1 MVFLLLL
8 AVEVFIALFVRDRLV
23 RPLVGDMLVVI
34 LLYCLL
40 QAVFL
45 LPPARAAL
53 GVFLFACLIETL
65 QAVNYAAWLGVDHIG
80 WARVVLGTTFSW
92 MDLVAY
98 TVGCALL
105 RLDPR
110 WSGLANVHPSLYN
123 ESNP

>member
-1 MVFLLLL
+1 MAGSRLAYSLAFLLLL
-8 AVEVFIALFVRDRLV
+8 AVEVAIALFVRDRFV

-40 QAVFL
+40 QAIFL
-45 LPPARAAL
+45 VRPAAGAL
-53 GVFLFACLIETL
+53 GVFLFACLIEGL
-65 QAVNYAAWLGVDHIG
+65 QAMSYAAWLGVDHIG

-98 TVGCALL
+98 AVGCALL

-110 WSGLANVHPSLYN
+110 WV
-123 ESNP
+123 